1 MKCLHKKGFDET
13 RNHKL
18 RGLSKSEHCSKER
31 CQGSDGNCFV
41 ETDWRPPTFRSA
53 FHSNPLNPFF
63 RLEHLYIGWLFCW
76 QWAVAGYNWHRF
88 VPGRAACRALTLAL
102 SRSRFFVPRPLSSAV
117 RSPICSSPAPGRGG
131 RCVTGRHSRLVPA
144 WEAHFV
150 LHSSRRRYLCISR
163 QTALFGVCIN
173 LSTVLCGQDPAA
185 VRSVE
190 NCLGIV
196 LFDHRSSEFE
206 HSLYIQVR
214 TLVKNSTRTTTR
226 FY

>member
-1 MKCLHKKGFDET
+1 MKCLHKKGFDEIT
-13 RNHKL
+13 RIIKF
-18 RGLSKSEHCSKER
+18 RGLLKSEHCSKER

-41 ETDWRPPTFRSA
+41 ETEWRHPKFGSA
-53 FHSNPLNPFF
+53 FHSNPLSPFF

-131 RCVTGRHSRLVPA
+131 RCVTGRHSGLVPA

-163 QTALFGVCIN
+163 HRPRFSEYQPFLAARIVRLIIVYEYSFLT
-173 LSTVLCGQDPAA
+173 TVRVSLTTIYTF
-185 VRSVE
+185 R
-190 NCLGIV
+190 
-196 LFDHRSSEFE
+196 FE
-206 HSLYIQVR
+206 R
-214 TLVKNSTRTTTR
+214 
-226 FY
+226 